1 MTSNG
6 TIMGNATEAIIAN
19 FTSSEVFSNL
29 TATPAAASG
38 DILIPKSEDDY
49 FFQGLYQSF
58 LLVFLAEIGDKTFIM
73 VMLLANK
80 MNKFVLWILATI
92 AMNIMNAISV
102 TIGAIFP
109 LFMPKA
115 VISIVVIVLFFT
127 FGLKMFYNALCT

>member
-6 TIMGNATEAIIAN
+6 TITANVTEAIIAN

-29 TATPAAASG
+29 TAIPAATSA
-38 DILIPKSEDDY
+38 DLLTPKSEDDY

-127 FGLKMFYNALCT
+127 FGLKMFYNALCA

>member
-1 MTSNG
+1 MTTNG
-6 TIMGNATEAIIAN
+6 TIMANATQAIIAN
-19 FTSSEVFSNL
+19 LTSSEVFSNL
-29 TATPAAASG
+29 TATPEATSI
-38 DILIPKSEDDY
+38 DILIPRSEDDY
-49 FFQGLYQSF
+49 FVQGLYQSF

-80 MNKFVLWILATI
+80 MNKFVLWFLATI